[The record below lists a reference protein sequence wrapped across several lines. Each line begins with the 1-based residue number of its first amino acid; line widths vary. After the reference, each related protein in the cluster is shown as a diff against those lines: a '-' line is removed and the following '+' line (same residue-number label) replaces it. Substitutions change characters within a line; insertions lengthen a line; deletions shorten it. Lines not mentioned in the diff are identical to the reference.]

1 MWDFS
6 LTDAMRAVL
15 RTVPFVVLRLVVYVG
30 IALTLMLT
38 TGFGAGVGYTIGR
51 MSHSHN
57 GALWGGIAGFALVI
71 GLLRLAREYILYLV
85 KAGHIAV
92 LVELYDGN
100 PVPGGE
106 GQIRYGAQFVRNHF
120 AESSVLFGVDL
131 IIKAVLR
138 ALINM
143 VNRIAMFLPIPGLAP
158 LLRFGEAV
166 VRTSLTYV
174 DELILAYLIRSR
186 TSNPWATARDGLIL
200 YAQNYKHFLKNAL
213 WLWLFL
219 WAITVAIFAVLL
231 APAFAFAAALPG
243 HNVWWGIG
251 FALALAWALKTALLE
266 PLAIAALMQVF
277 FKTIEG
283 QRPDPQ
289 WEDRLNTA
297 SARFRE
303 LGEKAANW
311 IPRPAIPPSASPD
324 VRPA

>member
-15 RTVPFVVLRLVVYVG
+15 RTAPFILLRLAVYVAIA
-30 IALTLMLT
+30 IALILI
-38 TGFGAGVGYTIGR
+38 TGFGAGVGYTAGR
-51 MSHSHN
+51 MNHGHD
-57 GALWGGIAGFALVI
+57 GALWGGIAGFVLVA

-100 PVPGGE
+100 PVPSGE
-106 GQIRYGAQFVRNHF
+106 GQIRYGAQFVRTHF

-131 IIKAVLR
+131 LIKAVLR

-143 VNRIAMFLPIPGLAP
+143 VNRIAMFLPIPGLAQ
-158 LLRFGEAV
+158 LLRLAEAV
-166 VRTSLTYV
+166 VRISLTYV
-174 DELILAYLIRSR
+174 DELILAYLIRTR
-186 TSNPWATARDGLIL
+186 TANPWETAREGLVL

-213 WLWLFL
+213 WLSLFL
-219 WAITVAIFAVLL
+219 WLLTAAMFAALL
-231 APAFAFAAALPG
+231 VPGGALAAALPG
-243 HNVWWGIG
+243 HNAWWGIA
-251 FALALAWALKTALLE
+251 FAFVLAWSLKVALLE

-289 WEDRLNTA
+289 WEDRLNAA

-311 IPRPAIPPSASPD
+311 IPRPSAPPSSPT

>member
-6 LTDAMRAVL
+6 LSDALRAVV
-15 RTVPFVVLRLVVYVG
+15 RTAPFVVLRLVVYIA
-30 IALTLMLT
+30 IALGFVLT
-38 TGFGAGVGYTIGR
+38 TGFGAGVGYMIGR
-51 MSHSHN
+51 LNESQN
-57 GALWGGIAGFALVI
+57 GALWGGIAGFVLVI

-92 LVELYDGN
+92 LVQLYDGK
-100 PVPGGE
+100 PIPGGE
-106 GQIRYGAQFVRNHF
+106 GQIRYGADFVKSHF
-120 AESSVLFGVDL
+120 AESSVLFGVDQ

-138 ALINM
+138 ALIGI

-158 LLRFGEAV
+158 LLRIGEAV

-174 DELILAYLIRSR
+174 DELILAYLIRTATR
-186 TSNPWATARDGLIL
+186 NPWETAKEGLIL

-213 WLWLFL
+213 WLWFFL
-219 WAITVAIFAVLL
+219 WAITVAIFAILL

-243 HNVWWGIG
+243 HNVWWGIA
-251 FALALAWALKTALLE
+251 FALVFAWSLKVALLE

-283 QRPDPQ
+283 QRPDPN
-289 WEDRLNTA
+289 WESKLNTA

-311 IPRPAIPPSASPD
+311 IPRPSIPPSASPD